1 MREGARVDVDGRWAV
16 LIEEQG
22 GSGEGRDWR
31 LTEVRDVGHDRDGA
45 VRLAETLARE
55 YAPKHPWAPRGRAV
69 YRAGEGVWLVVVA
82 GATRSFH
89 FRVTV
94 AEHVATLD

>member
-1 MREGARVDVDGRWAV
+1 VDEDDRWKV

-31 LTEVRDVGHDRDGA
+31 LTEVRSAGVERDDA
-45 VRLAETLARE
+45 VKLAVTLARE
-55 YAPKHPWAPRGRAV
+55 YKPKHPWSPQKRSL
-69 YRAGEGVWLVVVA
+69 YRAGDDTWLVVVQ
-82 GATRSFH
+82 GATRNFH

-94 AEHVATLD
+94 AEHIETID